1 MERRQLGS
9 GAKVFTFSD
18 LDPDHRQQP
27 TEAQVKDAMGRLTR
41 ELNDMA
47 LARGQGWEVED
58 LNPSEMFTPEGGWFL
73 MDDGADLV
81 LRGTI
86 TIRRPD

>member
-9 GAKVFTFSD
+9 GAKVFTFSG
-18 LDPDHRQQP
+18 LDPEHRQQP
-27 TEAQVKDAMGRLTR
+27 TEDQVRDAIGRLSR
-41 ELNDMA
+41 DLNDLA
-47 LARGQGWEVED
+47 LARGDGWIVED

-73 MDDGADLV
+73 LDDGTDLV

-86 TIRRPD
+86 IIRRAD